1 MSKKKVQLKENFDDE
16 LYAQMDFLR
25 ADYDKSQTVIE
36 EQKSD
41 ILKLIAL
48 LIENDIPVSNEL
60 LKRYV
65 RRAPDNTDEDLP
77 FD

>member
-25 ADYDKSQTVIE
+25 ADYDKSQTIIE